1 MRWVQTSGMARFGD
15 ALVEDA
21 DLEHAAE
28 RALLTALEPL
38 NGTPPDLT
46 AVFVCGDSDDATAG
60 ALRQVAAASGS
71 STVVGCTA
79 TGVIGAG
86 RGLEGT
92 TAVAVWCA
100 VLPGVR
106 VRSFA
111 LEVMPTDE
119 GLAVVGMPERADD
132 DVVAVV
138 LADPWSFPVDGFVA
152 SSNESLN
159 GLPVVGGI
167 AAGAHGRG
175 STRLLVDG
183 AVIDRGAVGVL
194 LGGEVRAY
202 PLVSQGCRPVG
213 PAMTVTAAEENVILE
228 LAGVP
233 AVSKLRDIVAE
244 LPPLE
249 QAMATSGLQLGI
261 ARDEY
266 VEEHRQGDFLVRGIA
281 GADAERD
288 GLVVGDIVPVG
299 RTVRFQ
305 VRDAEAAD
313 SDLREVLSDFRGSPL
328 SGPPEGALLFS
339 CNGRGASLFGS
350 ADHDPMVLREGLTDS
365 GVAGF
370 FAAGEIGPVGGRNFV
385 HGFTASMLAFTG

>member
-1 MRWVQTSGMARFGD
+1 MARFGD

-21 DLEHAAE
+21 DLDQAAE
-28 RALLTALEPL
+28 RALRGALKPL
-38 NGTPPDLT
+38 DGAEPDLT
-46 AVFVCGDSDDATAG
+46 AVFVCGSSDDATAG
-60 ALRQVAAASGS
+60 ALHLVAAASNA
-71 STVVGCTA
+71 STVVGCSA
-79 TGVIGAG
+79 TGVIGGG

-92 TAVAVWCA
+92 SAVAVWCA

-106 VRSFA
+106 LRSFS

-119 GLAVVGMPERADD
+119 GLAVVGMPEPARD

-152 SSNESLN
+152 GSNESRG
-159 GLPVVGGI
+159 GLPVVGGM

-183 AVIDRGAVGVL
+183 TVIDRGAVGVML
-194 LGGEVRAY
+194 SGAVNAY
-202 PLVSQGCRPVG
+202 PLVSQGCRPIG
-213 PAMTVTAAEENVILE
+213 PAMTVTAAEDNVILE

-233 AVSKLRDIVAE
+233 AVTKLREIVAE
-244 LPPLE
+244 LPPVE

-266 VEEHRQGDFLVRGIA
+266 VDEHRQGDFLVRGIA
-281 GADAERD
+281 GADAERE
-288 GLVVGDIVPVG
+288 GLVVGDVVPVG

-313 SDLREVLSDFRGSPL
+313 ADLREVLGDFRDNPSRGRA
-328 SGPPEGALLFS
+328 EGALLFS

-350 ADHDPMVLREGLTDS
+350 ADHDPMVLREALAHS